1 MASKH
6 ISALNERPTP
16 LRYSRDGLSEI
27 THSHPEF
34 NLPPD
39 LLSAGVHPQLELS
52 DLPGHQVAFDL
63 LRDNPSRSV
72 TYIVLGPL
80 TNLARM
86 LRIDSTFV
94 RERIGRV
101 VIMGGTFDLPGNIT
115 ASAECA
121 SLPSFSS

>member
-1 MASKH
+1 MR
-6 ISALNERPTP
+6 LTL

-52 DLPGHQVAFDL
+52 DRPGHQVAFDL
-63 LRDNPSRSV
+63 LHDNPPRSV

-80 TNLARM
+80 TNLARL
-86 LRIDSTFV
+86 LRIDGAFV

-101 VIMGGTFDLPGNIT
+101 VIMGGAFDVPGNIT

-121 SLPSFSS
+121 SFLSLPSQ